1 MTGDWRPLNLE
12 RPPFNF
18 PPPAELLAE
27 GCTEAEGRFL
37 DKCLGLWAIKDLA
50 DADSAELADGAEDS
64 LFR

>member
-37 DKCLGLWAIKDLA
+37 DKSLGLWAIKDLVV
-50 DADSAELADGAEDS
+50 
-64 LFR
+64 R